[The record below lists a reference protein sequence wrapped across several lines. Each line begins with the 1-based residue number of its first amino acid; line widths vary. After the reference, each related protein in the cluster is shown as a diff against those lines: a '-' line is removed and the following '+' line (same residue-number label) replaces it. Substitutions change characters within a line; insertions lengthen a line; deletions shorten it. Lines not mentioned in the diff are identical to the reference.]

1 MAQGSRFEQS
11 GFAGAFK
18 SAICPLPAPEVTP
31 RRDEG
36 GFSLFPEIGFLHLL
50 VFKQGGGLVG

>member
-18 SAICPLPAPEVTP
+18 SVICPLPAPVVTP

-50 VFKQGGGLVG
+50 IFKQVRSLVG